1 VIATVIMQ
9 TSNFGNKKIMKVT
22 LIKMVISSTDIPFVD
37 NAMHHSTTDSSKIT
51 VSAVF
56 FNSR

>member
-1 VIATVIMQ
+1 MIATVIMQ

-37 NAMHHSTTDSSKIT
+37 NAMHHSATDSSKIT
-51 VSAVF
+51 VSAAFSGV
-56 FNSR
+56 